1 MGFFEK
7 FFDNLGSSYGD
18 STNEIMASRS
28 GCHPSGCPP
37 TMQKRTFGQKEYCSK
52 CGTELY
58 DLFHDPNNN
67 RICPSCGNKEY
78 YWDVPI

>member
-1 MGFFEK
+1 MGLLDFLF
-7 FFDNLGSSYGD
+7 NSGSRYSE
-18 STNEIMASRS
+18 STNEIMHFRS
-28 GCHPSGCPP
+28 GCRESGCPP
-37 TMQKRTFGQKEYCSK
+37 TMQKRTLGPKQYCSK

-78 YWDVPI
+78 YWDVNI